1 MFLGSRLSLSKH
13 ISLCRRI
20 PLSTRLGIAIL
31 LSLNRS
37 IPLSTRLGIA
47 ILLSLKRSIALGSRL
62 LLAIHMSLRMTMD
75 TILRLAI
82 HMGLILK
89 ISINMDKLSFRIWIS
104 NSIMM
109 ICAIFFGMCLVF
121 FMTRIS
127 KIISMIFDVFKK
139 LIELHHYTTTHT
151 NKTAQ
156 KH

>member
-1 MFLGSRLSLSKH
+1 MFLSSKLSLSIH

-20 PLSTRLGIAIL
+20 PLGTRLGIAIL

-109 ICAIFFGMCLVF
+109 ICAIFFSMWLVF